1 MYATAHVCRA
11 PFIAHNPRSSN
22 VGLVVLREAVLLR
35 HGPRPPPHP
44 ALHRL
49 PRLPAQPGQRR
60 QLLHGSR
67 RPRRRRRPTSG
78 VGVGGVGGGRR
89 GPPPGPAPHPPRRA
103 HDAQE
108 ALPEAPDP
116 DGVRAAADGGP
127 PRRGAGG
134 RPVRALRAADAAR
147 ARRVRGA
154 GAPRLRRRAALQLHR
169 ERRGRQDVHLLL
181 GPAGHARRLRRR
193 GPQAA
198 VRLRDE
204 GGRRHVP
211 PAGRAGGDAAA
222 GAAGGHV
229 LRRGPAVHGPGVA
242 AVHAR
247 HGVRALLGP
256 RPVDHRL
263 RHGQEEGQRCGGR
276 DHGELAERG
285 GQGKEQGEHLPQD
298 VRLQERRGQGFPGGH
313 HRRAPAQG
321 GHQVGAHAGALQR
334 HLRRSPA
341 FQRGELIDSY
351 VEDRPVNLQSQT
363 ASLNGSLS
371 RNPAVS
377 HAYHTFG

>member
-1 MYATAHVCRA
+1 MYAPMCAVHHCTQT
-11 PFIAHNPRSSN
+11 PRSSN
-22 VGLVVLREAVLLR
+22 VVAVVLVVPREAGLLR

-44 ALHRL
+44 ALHHL

-67 RPRRRRRPTSG
+67 RPCRRRPTSG
-78 VGVGGVGGGRR
+78 VSVGGVGGGRR
-89 GPPPGPAPHPPRRA
+89 GPPPGPAQHPGRRA

-108 ALPEAPDP
+108 ALPAAPDP
-116 DGVRAAADGGP
+116 DGVRGAADGGP
-127 PRRGAGG
+127 PRRRARG
-134 RPVRALRAADAAR
+134 RPVRALRAADAGR

-169 ERRGRQDVHLLL
+169 ERRGRQDVHLLR
-181 GPAGHARRLRRR
+181 GPAGHARRRR
-193 GPQAA
+193 GRGTPAA

-211 PAGRAGGDAAA
+211 PAGRAGEDAAA

-229 LRRGPAVHGPGVA
+229 LRRGPAVHGPKVA
-242 AVHAR
+242 AVHAW
-247 HGVRALLGP
+247 HGGRALLGP
-256 RPVDHRL
+256 RPVDRHL
-263 RHGQEEGQRCGGR
+263 RHGQEEGQRRGGC

-285 GQGKEQGEHLPQD
+285 GQGQEQGEHLPQD

-334 HLRRSPA
+334 HLRRPPA

-351 VEDRPVNLQSQT
+351 RMWKTSKF
-363 ASLNGSLS
+363 
-371 RNPAVS
+371 AVKLP
-377 HAYHTFG
+377 H

>member
-1 MYATAHVCRA
+1 MRPCVPCT
-11 PFIAHNPRSSN
+11 IAHNPRSSN
-22 VGLVVLREAVLLR
+22 VVVVVPRAAVLLR

-44 ALHRL
+44 ALHHL

-67 RPRRRRRPTSG
+67 RPRRRRPTSG
-78 VGVGGVGGGRR
+78 VVGVGGERR
-89 GPPPGPAPHPPRRA
+89 GPPPRPAPHPRRRA

-108 ALPEAPDP
+108 ALPAAPDP

-127 PRRGAGG
+127 PRRRARG

-169 ERRGRQDVHLLL
+169 ERPGRQDLHLLR
-181 GPAGHARRLRRR
+181 GPAGHARRRRRR
-193 GPQAA
+193 GRGARPAA

-229 LRRGPAVHGPGVA
+229 LRRGPAVHGPEVA
-242 AVHAR
+242 AVHAG

-256 RPVDHRL
+256 RPVDRRL
-263 RHGQEEGQRCGGR
+263 RHGPEEGQRCGGC

-285 GQGKEQGEHLPQD
+285 GQGQEQGEHLPQD

-334 HLRRSPA
+334 HLRRALRRPPT
-341 FQRGELIDSY
+341 FQGGELIDSY
-351 VEDRPVNLQSQT
+351 VEDL
-363 ASLNGSLS
+363 
-371 RNPAVS
+371 
-377 HAYHTFG
+377 